1 MSKIVTAIQ
10 LFNKEKGYFFAA
22 LLEEFAFLFPDKMY
36 LKLLYRFRL
45 GRRLNLKNP
54 LRFTEKLQWLKLY
67 YHNPICKDLVDK
79 AKVKKYIADWIG
91 EEHVIPTYGI
101 WDKFDEIDFDKL
113 PDQFVLKTTNGGG
126 GNGIV
131 ICDKKK
137 QLDKNKARNILE
149 KSLRQNIFEKLREW
163 PYKGID
169 RRILAEK
176 YMEDEYGELRDY
188 KFYCFDGVPKCMFV
202 ASNRYTNH
210 NFSYFDMEFNRLSIT
225 SVGGRPSKHEIQ
237 KPKCFNEMKI
247 IASRLSKGFPH
258 VRVDLYACRD
268 KVFFGELT
276 FFDLSGYDNFS
287 SDAWDLKFGS
297 WLRLPDKC

>member
-1 MSKIVTAIQ
+1 MSKIITAIR
-10 LFNKEKGYFFAA
+10 LFNRKKGYFFAA

-45 GRRLNLKNP
+45 GRRLNLNNP
-54 LRFTEKLQWLKLY
+54 QRFTEKLQWLKLY
-67 YHNPICKDLVDK
+67 YHNPLCKDLVDK

-163 PYKGID
+163 PYKEID

-210 NFSYFDMEFNRLSIT
+210 NFSYFDMDFNRLSIT

-237 KPKCFNEMKI
+237 KPICFNEMKI

-258 VRVDLYACRD
+258 VRVDLYTCQD

-287 SDAWDLKFGS
+287 SDEWDLKFGS